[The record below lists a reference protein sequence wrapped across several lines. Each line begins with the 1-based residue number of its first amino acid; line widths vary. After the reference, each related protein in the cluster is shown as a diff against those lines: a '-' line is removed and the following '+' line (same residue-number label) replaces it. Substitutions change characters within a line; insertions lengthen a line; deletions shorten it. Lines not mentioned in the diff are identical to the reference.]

1 MPIDEAVL
9 ALLCASIGDASGL
22 DLDLGACAL
31 GYQTSMVEGIQ
42 QRSYL
47 LRLCSVWREE
57 ASKLVGMEDVVGEK
71 GIEDDD
77 LFGIREE
84 STDCGS
90 EERLGGF
97 EGRCCTGRHGDGYGA
112 RRCYE
117 EVRELKLA
125 VIERSAQGGRWRQVF
140 LVTELLR

>member
-9 ALLCASIGDASGL
+9 ALLCPSIGDASGL

-31 GYQTSMVEGIQ
+31 GYQSSMVERIQ

-71 GIEDDD
+71 RIEDDD
-77 LFGIREE
+77 LFGIRKEG
-84 STDCGS
+84 TDCGS
-90 EERLGGF
+90 KERLGGF
-97 EGRCCTGRHGDGYGA
+97 EGGCCTGRHGDCCGG
-112 RRCYE
+112 
-117 EVRELKLA
+117 KA
-125 VIERSAQGGRWRQVF
+125 VFGGVKSVYCKTCR
-140 LVTELLR
+140 LSLG